1 MNDFEKGLIERGYS
15 EREVRKQISRARSFS
30 RDSLLDREYIREEEN
45 KITLY
50 LTYYPVAKNLK
61 EILEELHL
69 LSITGV
75 SCKTVFKN
83 VLVIG
88 FKNERSLKD
97 QFKWVVLPNLM
108 QMFYPNS
115 VCVWEAAEAGDGW

>member
-15 EREVRKQISRARSFS
+15 EREVRKQISRARGFS

-88 FKNERSLKD
+88 FKNDRSLKD
-97 QFKWVVLPNLM
+97 HFKCVVLPSLM
-108 QMFYPNS
+108 QMFYPNN
-115 VCVWEAAEAGDGW
+115 VCVWAAAEAGDGW

>member
-15 EREVRKQISRARSFS
+15 EREVRKQISRARGFS

-97 QFKWVVLPNLM
+97 QFKWVVLPSLM